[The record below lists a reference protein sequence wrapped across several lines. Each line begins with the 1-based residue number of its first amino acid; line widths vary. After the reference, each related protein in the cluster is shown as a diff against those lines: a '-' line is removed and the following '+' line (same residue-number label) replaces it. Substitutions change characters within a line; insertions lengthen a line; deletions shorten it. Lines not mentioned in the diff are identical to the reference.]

1 MNLNL
6 NKHLPNREKI
16 NDGVWVEIYP
26 GIKFLLAHAGISNK
40 KFQSLIMES
49 NLISILDS
57 KGEMD
62 TNQDMAMVQEKLY
75 DLYSKTIVKGWRGLK
90 DDKTNEPYP
99 YTQENCLKLFKE
111 YPELFQKVSKEAGNQ
126 QSYIGNVESLKK
138 K

>member
-26 GIKFLLAHAGISNK
+26 NIKFLLAHAGISNK
-40 KFQSLIMES
+40 KFQSLIMET
-49 NLISILDS
+49 NLISLLDG
-57 KGEMD
+57 KGDMD
-62 TNQDMAMVQEKLY
+62 MTQDLNLVQDKLY
-75 DLYSKTIVKGWRGLK
+75 DLYAKTIVKGWRGLK
-90 DDKTNEPYP
+90 DDKTNENYP

-111 YPELFQKVSKEAGNQ
+111 YPELFQKISKEAGD
-126 QSYIGNVESLKK
+126 QSNYIGNVETLKK